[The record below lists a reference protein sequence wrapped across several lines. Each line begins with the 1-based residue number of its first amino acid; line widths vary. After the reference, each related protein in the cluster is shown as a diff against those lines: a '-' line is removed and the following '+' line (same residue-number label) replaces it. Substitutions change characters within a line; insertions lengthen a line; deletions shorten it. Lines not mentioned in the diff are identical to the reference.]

1 MLDAAES
8 SRGSHDHVRGSSPVQ
23 RSIMSIHDPR
33 VVASPASLELP
44 PFSWRA
50 RRRRK
55 KEEAEL
61 VREVEWATEQTQLQT
76 ILSEARRHVEENWVR
91 GAWFAVR
98 DGGGRV
104 RLVRG
109 GGALVLADN
118 RIVGSCLVG
127 AVIRAGGGT
136 TASHE
141 QPVQRAL
148 DAVWHALRQ
157 PEDTE
162 VKWSHSPMTRLQHL
176 RDLTRW
182 NDHEATSADQ
192 VASLLLTAE
201 RVVLFAEA

>member
-1 MLDAAES
+1 
-8 SRGSHDHVRGSSPVQ
+8 
-23 RSIMSIHDPR
+23 MSIHDPR
-33 VVASPASLELP
+33 VLTSPSSLELP

-55 KEEAEL
+55 KEESAL
-61 VREVEWATEQTQLQT
+61 VREVEWASEQAQLQA
-76 ILSEARRHVEENWVR
+76 ILSDARRHVEENWVR

-98 DGGGRV
+98 DDSGRV
-104 RLVRG
+104 KLVRG
-109 GGALVLADN
+109 GGALVLSDDH
-118 RIVGSCLVG
+118 IVGSCLVG
-127 AVIRAGGGT
+127 AIIRAGGGT
-136 TASHE
+136 TTASE

-157 PEDTE
+157 PEDAE
-162 VKWSHSPMTRLQHL
+162 VHWSPSPMTRLQHL

-182 NDHEATSADQ
+182 NDYQASSSEE